1 MKKSTEMNT
10 AIKPKFE
17 FHIAKRIREKY
28 QLEEEYFS
36 ITGNVVFA
44 NFAAVRK
51 FVNKINAYRDE
62 HSKLRAG
69 EVNAAGLIDEI
80 YHFILGEYEAKQNP
94 GVFKR
99 ALEHLSA
106 TLGKKELDSLLLNFV
121 ETFPPLPVYKNQLT
135 PKNYLEQSTG
145 GKANKEIALEELV
158 LLYLSN
164 INPANRNLKEFFDEN
179 HLAEKKKYVQT
190 VKELDEFFKEEK
202 PFGTTGKS
210 IIELLKIPIQTHPE
224 SLWEQLRFLQNRW
237 KPFLGDLI
245 IRRILQSQDLMKED
259 AVINFDNI
267 DAIGF
272 QGAPPTIVP
281 VYKPASI
288 EEEYEKFTLG
298 KSHYK
303 FALDAFSGYDE
314 PEKFTP
320 DVNWMP
326 NVILIAKNTY
336 VWLDQL
342 TKKYGREIKT
352 LDQIPDEELDQ
363 LKKWN
368 INGLWLIGIWERSS
382 ASKKIKHLMGNKDAV
397 ASAYSL
403 YDYVIAGDLG
413 GEAAYQ
419 NLNKRAKQK
428 GIRLASDMV
437 PNHTGI
443 YSKWIVEHP
452 EYFIQTD
459 EPPFPNYKFT
469 KENLSDDP
477 RIQIRIEDNYYKR
490 TDAAVVFQR
499 IDNATGEVRYIYH
512 GNDGTN
518 MPWNDTAQLDMLK
531 AEVREAVIEK
541 IFEVARKFSIIRFDA
556 AMTLT
561 KKHFA
566 RLWYPEPGTG
576 GDIPSRADYA
586 MTKEEFDA
594 YFPKEFWREVV
605 DRINEEMPD
614 TLLLAEA
621 FWLMEGY
628 FVRTLGMH
636 RVYNSAFMN
645 MLKNEENHKYK
656 KLITNTLEF
665 EPEILK
671 RYVNFM
677 SNPDEETAISQFGS
691 SDKYFGVAT
700 MMVTLPGLPMFAH
713 GQIEG
718 FTEKYGM
725 EYKRAYYRES
735 PNEYLVKRH
744 EKEIF
749 TLMEKR
755 YVFSE
760 VENFWYFEF
769 TDKRGRTVESVFA
782 YFNSSGNEKVLVFY
796 NNNFSTAS
804 GKIYHSTLKMIKE
817 KDNKK
822 LRRTT
827 LSELL
832 NIKPDDK
839 YYYVYRDHN
848 SKLFYLK
855 SGREILEHGF
865 EINLRGFEYR
875 VFWEFKEVYDKT
887 GEYRRLA
894 GSLEGRGVPSIEL
907 ALHEINLEPVHQA
920 FENIFSGNSFEKFVE
935 SLVDTNPVKTGADE
949 NIKFLKNK
957 FYLLLKSVNDY
968 YKTSTDLNPFVK
980 DFEHCL
986 KGLQLVNPLVKKESV
1001 IKRKIRLVNLPKAIV
1016 ISRHSN
1022 YFENAIILM
1031 MFLIIKKIRTYLATV
1046 LKKKETE
1053 YEKLLLGK
1061 PVKSL
1066 LNRLGKGENEI
1077 FKDILLLN
1085 ILLRYNSGLFD
1096 VEELYDK
1103 ISLKSSIARER
1114 KLWQQ
1119 TKGKIVNEILDD
1131 GDVQKFIDVNEYQ
1144 GIVYY
1149 SKERFEELLN
1159 WLFSVTVCT
1168 YSIKKEDEL
1177 TKMKITDHSRKEIER
1192 IDAADLKIILLFAK
1206 SYYLYDFLKQT
1217 SIASKYKL
1225 YELKKKLE
1233 AVEPPV
1239 KKNNKKTSKSTKRG
1253 VKPGKTTKKKNRK
1266 K

>member
-1 MKKSTEMNT
+1 MKNSTINRFNG
-10 AIKPKFE
+10 KLKFE
-17 FHIAKRIREKY
+17 FHIAKHIREKY
-28 QLEEEYFS
+28 QLEDEYFS

-51 FVNKINAYRDE
+51 FVNKINTFRDE
-62 HSKLRAG
+62 NTKLRVG

-80 YHFILGEYEAKQNP
+80 YHYILREYETKQNP
-94 GVFKR
+94 GVFNK
-99 ALEHLSA
+99 ALNRLFQQFTE
-106 TLGKKELDSLLLNFV
+106 EEIEELLLDFV
-121 ETFPPLPVYKNQLT
+121 KTFPPLDVYKNRLSAQ
-135 PKNYLEQSTG
+135 KYLEESTE
-145 GKANKEIALEELV
+145 GKPNKEIALEELI

-179 HLAEKKKYVQT
+179 YLAKKKTYSEAIT
-190 VKELDEFFKEEK
+190 KLDEFFKEET
-202 PFGTTGKS
+202 PFGPAGQS
-210 IIELLKIPIQTHPE
+210 VLELLKTPILTHPE
-224 SLWEQLRFLQNRW
+224 SLWEQLRYLQSHW
-237 KPFLGDLI
+237 KPFLGNLM
-245 IRRILQSQDLMKED
+245 IRKILQSQDLMKED
-259 AVINFDNI
+259 VVINFNQF
-267 DAIGF
+267 DAG
-272 QGAPPTIVP
+272 GVPGTPPTIIP
-281 VYKPASI
+281 QYKPETI

-303 FALDAFSGYDE
+303 FALDVLHEYEE

-320 DVNWMP
+320 DLNWMP
-326 NVILIAKNTY
+326 NVIMIAKNTY

-342 TKKYGREIKT
+342 SKKYGKEIKR
-352 LDQIPDEELDQ
+352 LDQIPDEELEQ
-363 LKKWN
+363 LRKWN
-368 INGLWLIGIWERSS
+368 INGLWLIGIWERSP
-382 ASKKIKHLMGNKDAV
+382 ASKKIKHLMGNIDAV

-403 YDYVIAGDLG
+403 YDYVIAEDLG
-413 GEAAYQ
+413 GEEAYQ
-419 NLNKRAKQK
+419 NFNKRAKRK

-452 EYFIQTD
+452 EYFIQSK

-469 KENLSDDP
+469 RENLSDDP
-477 RIQIRIEDNYYKR
+477 RIQIRIEDSYYKR

-499 IDNATGEVRYIYH
+499 IDNATGEIRYIYH

-586 MTKEEFDA
+586 MTKEEFDS

-605 DRINEEMPD
+605 DRINDEMPD

-645 MLKNEENHKYK
+645 MLKNEENYKYK

-677 SNPDEETAISQFGS
+677 SNPDEETAINQFGS

-700 MMVTLPGLPMFAH
+700 LMVTLPGLPMFAH

-718 FTEKYGM
+718 YTEKYGM
-725 EYKRAYYRES
+725 EYKRAYYRET
-735 PNEYLVKRH
+735 PNDYLVKRH
-744 EKEIF
+744 EREIF

-769 TDKRGRTVESVFA
+769 TDKRGRTLDNVFA
-782 YFNSSGNEKVLVFY
+782 YFNSFGNEKALVFY
-796 NNNFSTAS
+796 NNHFSTVS
-804 GKIYHSTLKMIKE
+804 GKIYHSTPKVVKGKE
-817 KDNKK
+817 DKKK
-822 LRRTT
+822 LRRKTVT
-827 LSELL
+827 DLL
-832 NIKPDDK
+832 NIKPEKK

-865 EINLRGFEYR
+865 EIDLRGFEYR
-875 VFWEFKEVYDKT
+875 VFWEFKEVYDDT
-887 GEYRRLA
+887 GEYERLA
-894 GSLEGRGVPSIEL
+894 ESLKGKGVPNIEF
-907 ALHEINLEPVHQA
+907 ALHEINLEPIHHA
-920 FENIFSGNSFEKFVE
+920 FENIFAGHSFDKFVE
-935 SLVDTNPVKTGADE
+935 NLVETGQADKTEDQ

-957 FYLLLKSVNDY
+957 FYLLLKSINDY
-968 YKTSTDLNPFVK
+968 YKTATDLKPYVR

-986 KGLQLVNPLVKKESV
+986 RGLRLVNPLIRKESV

-1016 ISRHSN
+1016 ISRHAN
-1022 YFENAIILM
+1022 YYENAIILL
-1031 MFLIIKKIRTYLATV
+1031 MFLIIKKIKTFLSDV
-1046 LKKKETE
+1046 LKKDETE

-1061 PVKSL
+1061 PVKNL
-1066 LNRLGKGENEI
+1066 LGRLGKGENEI
-1077 FKDILLLN
+1077 FRDILLLN
-1085 ILLRYNSGLFD
+1085 ILLRYNSDLFD
-1096 VEELYDK
+1096 VEKLYDE
-1103 ISLKSSIARER
+1103 ISLKSSIAKER
-1114 KLWQQ
+1114 KMWQQ
-1119 TKGKIVNEILDD
+1119 TKGKLILKILDD
-1131 GDVQKFIDVNEYQ
+1131 EDVRKFINVNEYE

-1159 WLFSVTVCT
+1159 WMFSVTICT
-1168 YSIKKEDEL
+1168 YSIKKENEL
-1177 TKMKITDHSRKEIER
+1177 TKMKITDHSKKEIE
-1192 IDAADLKIILLFAK
+1192 KISPLELRMILLFAK
-1206 SYYLYDFLKQT
+1206 SYYLYDFLKQA
-1217 SIASKYKL
+1217 SITSKYKL
-1225 YELKKKLE
+1225 NELKEK
-1233 AVEPPV
+1233 V
-1239 KKNNKKTSKSTKRG
+1239 KYVGSTKSNGKKKPKSSKG
-1253 VKPGKTTKKKNRK
+1253 VKQGKRRKSKK
-1266 K
+1266 